1 MATRNKGFGFRF
13 YDQGTKNYSSIVYF
27 PLVGLQLGPLER
39 LLLNISQLSLFVLLC
54 GNCRNLVPVTM
65 FVNEFQ
71 DEELAL
77 DDCLLRKIQVVS
89 IGLLFIKSYQ

>member
-1 MATRNKGFGFRF
+1 
-13 YDQGTKNYSSIVYF
+13 
-27 PLVGLQLGPLER
+27 
-39 LLLNISQLSLFVLLC
+39 
-54 GNCRNLVPVTM
+54 M

-89 IGLLFIKSYQ
+89 IGLLFIKSYQWIIV